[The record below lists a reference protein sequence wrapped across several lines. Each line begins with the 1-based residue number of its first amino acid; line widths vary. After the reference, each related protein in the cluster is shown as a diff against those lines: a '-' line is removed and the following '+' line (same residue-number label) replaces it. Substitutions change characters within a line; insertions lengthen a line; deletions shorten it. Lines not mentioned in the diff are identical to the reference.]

1 VSRETKAA
9 ITLAASALG
18 LGIAGD
24 LLFEGQW
31 LGLNVLLWMVAFV
44 LALMVILRVIRAP
57 LHQGRRFMIVPL
69 LVFAAMFAWHAS
81 PLLAAANLL
90 AMAAAISM
98 GALRR
103 TQPRLREAT
112 LTDYGGGMVAAG
124 CSVLLG
130 AIPLLTSDIHWGE
143 FLRPNSRSVASVV
156 RGLVIGV
163 PLLVVFGAL
172 FVAADAVFK
181 QLLTSTMPT
190 LSETLMS
197 RIAVVLVVA
206 WLSGGLLRDLL
217 ASREEA
223 RVLPVQAFEPFKWA
237 PRLGAIELNVALAA
251 LNVLFFM
258 FVVVQFRYLFG
269 GQDLVQRTAD
279 LTYAQYAR
287 SGFFELVAVA
297 ALTLPLLL
305 LGDWLLRGEES
316 GRRRFRQLAAALL
329 VLLGVVIV
337 SALQRMWLYQDQY
350 GLTELRVYATGTIL
364 WLALVCL
371 WFGVTVLRGR
381 RHAFAVGALVAGFV
395 ATLVLN
401 VINPDSL
408 IARTNVTRPVVDVVY
423 LSQLSDDAVPTLVA
437 RLSVLPAEQRPF
449 LAARLLDRHK
459 GSADWRSWNASH
471 AHADHVVAA
480 HRAELER
487 IAAIETPYVP
497 PRAAYDG

>member
-1 VSRETKAA
+1 MSRETKAA
-9 ITLAASALG
+9 ITIAASALG
-18 LGIAGD
+18 LGVAGD

-31 LGLNVLLWMVAFV
+31 LGLNVLLWMVGFV
-44 LALMVILRVIRAP
+44 LALTLILRVSRAP
-57 LHQGRRFMIVPL
+57 LHQGRRFMIAPL
-69 LVFAAMFAWHAS
+69 LVFAAMFVWHAS

-90 AMAAAISM
+90 ALAAAISM

-112 LTDYGGGMVAAG
+112 LSDYGGGMVATS
-124 CSVLLG
+124 CSALVG
-130 AIPLLTSDIHWGE
+130 AVPLLMSDIRWGE
-143 FLRPNSRSVASVV
+143 FLRPSSRSVASVV
-156 RGLVIGV
+156 RGLAIGV
-163 PLLVVFGAL
+163 PLLVVFGGL

-181 QLLTSTMPT
+181 RLLTSAVPA
-190 LSETLMS
+190 LSGTLMS
-197 RIAVVLVVA
+197 RIAVVLIVA
-206 WLSGGLLRDLL
+206 WLAGGLLRDLL

-223 RVLPVQAFEPFKWA
+223 RVVPAQAFEPFKR
-237 PRLGAIELNVALAA
+237 PLRLGALELNVALAV
-251 LNVLFFM
+251 LNVLFLM

-305 LGDWLLRGEES
+305 LGDWLLRGEGS
-316 GRRRFRQLAAALL
+316 GRRRFRQLAAVLL
-329 VLLGVVIV
+329 ALLGVVIA

-350 GLTELRVYATGTIL
+350 GLTELRVYATGAIL

-381 RHAFAVGALVAGFV
+381 RHAFAVGALVAGFA

-401 VINPDSL
+401 VIDPDSL

-423 LSQLSDDAVPTLVA
+423 LSRLSDDAVPTLVA
-437 RLSVLPAEQRPF
+437 RLSDLPAEQRPF
-449 LAARLLDRHK
+449 LAARLLDRHE
-459 GSADWRSWNASH
+459 GSSDWRSWNASH
-471 AHADHVVAA
+471 ARADRIVAA
-480 HRAELER
+480 NRAELER
-487 IAAIETPYVP
+487 IAASG
-497 PRAAYDG
+497 D